1 MVTLFVFLDSDNCR
15 TSIFDIYRSCPKCSY
30 DLCLICCREIR
41 DGQLQLDGEELTMEY
56 VSRGLLYL
64 HGGKAEDYKK
74 GKGKRNTVEPPSET
88 SPKISRRPIY
98 EWKPDEDG
106 RILCPP
112 EDMGG
117 CGCGN
122 LELRCMFSKNFVKE
136 LVKKAEEIDEA
147 YKLVRSSGTS
157 AQRCSCFNSVDDA
170 SSSINTT
177 RKAASR
183 DDSEDNYL
191 YCPRAGDIQ
200 VEDLKHFQW
209 HWIRGEPVIVSNVL
223 ETASGLSWE
232 PLVMW
237 RACRQMQHTKH
248 GRHLEVKAIDCLD
261 WCEVSCSL
269 TFNCD
274 YCL

>member
-1 MVTLFVFLDSDNCR
+1 
-15 TSIFDIYRSCPKCSY
+15 
-30 DLCLICCREIR
+30 
-41 DGQLQLDGEELTMEY
+41 MEY

-74 GKGKRNTVEPPSET
+74 GKGKRNTVEPPCET

-106 RILCPP
+106 SILCPP

-117 CGCGN
+117 CGGGN

-191 YCPRAGDIQ
+191 YSPRAGDIQ

-237 RACRQMQHTKH
+237 RACRQMQHAKH
-248 GRHLEVKAIDCLD
+248 GQHLEVKAIDCLD

-274 YCL
+274 YCLWLCFQLLITRCNAF